1 MVIDNIILPLFN
13 YNLSVGMAIVA
24 LIATLFSTVVYKY
37 TTDQLLLKRIKRE
50 TKELQEKSKSFK
62 DNQEKLMQINKE
74 IMSKSFEQMKITFK
88 SSMYTM
94 LPLLIVFIYLAG
106 NFTYE
111 PIKPNEQFELNIYS
125 NNKSIEYQLPKKIK
139 LIEVNNIEEDK
150 NYITNLKLISNNTG
164 LVIIPIENTKHR
176 ILISDKIEYED
187 PIQEISNS
195 KITKIE
201 TVHKELT
208 FINLFGWEIGY
219 LGTYIIFSI
228 IFSIILRKLLNVQ

>member
-195 KITKIE
+195 KI
-201 TVHKELT
+201 
-208 FINLFGWEIGY
+208 IG
-219 LGTYIIFSI
+219 
-228 IFSIILRKLLNVQ
+228 